1 MFAFII
7 KAFAITASFRIPE
20 NHTFQQ
26 TLPLPPMTTL
36 TGLMGAAL
44 GLSFEEAMKF
54 REANKILF
62 GVIGSHKGEMRDLW
76 KYNKLESDKKERE
89 KLIKEFLTDL
99 MGELEKGAY
108 PIFRKDVLIRE
119 FLIEFSLLLAVG
131 SEDKTTLTK
140 VRDSFCNPV
149 YALTAGNSD
158 DLLKICKISDI
169 IDTIDELYSD
179 FENTILPGDQT
190 QDYKPPDDFL
200 KNTPITYTI
209 RAPQVHLLPTAFKF
223 NGEERRVI
231 ERKQFTFVGSPIR
244 LKNSITTHN
253 IEGIRIV
260 LL

>member
-1 MFAFII
+1 MFAFTI
-7 KAFAITASFRIPE
+7 KAFATTASFRIPE

-26 TLPLPPMTTL
+26 TLPLPPVTTL
-36 TGLMGAAL
+36 TGLMGASL

-54 REANKILF
+54 RGENKILF

-76 KYNKLESDKKERE
+76 KYNKIKSGES
-89 KLIKEFLTDL
+89 L
-99 MGELEKGAY
+99 
-108 PIFRKDVLIRE
+108 KDVLIRE
-119 FLIEFSLLLAVG
+119 YLTDFSLTIAVG

-149 YALTAGNSD
+149 YALTGGNSD
-158 DLLKICKISDI
+158 DLLKIYKVSNIVE
-169 IDTIDELYSD
+169 TIDEPYSD
-179 FENTILPGDQT
+179 FENTILPDDQT
-190 QDYKPPDDFL
+190 VQYESLIDL
-200 KNTPITYTI
+200 KNTPVTYTV
-209 RAPQVHLLPTAFKF
+209 RAPQVYLLPTAFKF

-244 LKNSITTHN
+244 LKNPITMHN

>member
-1 MFAFII
+1 MFAFTI

-54 REANKILF
+54 REENKVLF
-62 GVIGSHKGEMRDLW
+62 GVIGLHQGEMRDLW
-76 KYNKLESDKKERE
+76 KYNKIKSGES
-89 KLIKEFLTDL
+89 L
-99 MGELEKGAY
+99 
-108 PIFRKDVLIRE
+108 KDVLIRE
-119 FLIEFSLLLAVG
+119 YLTEFSLTITVG
-131 SEDKTTLTK
+131 SEDKTTLSK

-158 DLLKICKISDI
+158 DLLKICKISNI
-169 IDTIDELYSD
+169 VETIDGPYSA
-179 FENTILPGDQT
+179 FENTILPDDQT
-190 QDYKPPDDFL
+190 VQYESLIDL
-200 KNTPITYTI
+200 KNTPITYTV
-209 RAPQVHLLPTAFKF
+209 RAPQVFLLPTAFKF

-244 LKNSITTHN
+244 LKNPITTHN

>member
-1 MFAFII
+1 MFAFTI
-7 KAFAITASFRIPE
+7 KAFATTASFRIPE

-44 GLSFEEAMKF
+44 GLSFEEVMKF
-54 REANKILF
+54 REENKILF

-76 KYNKLESDKKERE
+76 KYNKIKTTYKEDGSD
-89 KLIKEFLTDL
+89 
-99 MGELEKGAY
+99 
-108 PIFRKDVLIRE
+108 RKDVLIRE
-119 FLIEFSLLLAVG
+119 YLTEFSLTVAVG

-149 YALTAGNSD
+149 YALTMGNSD
-158 DLLKICKISDI
+158 DLLKIYKIGNI
-169 IDTIDELYSD
+169 VETIDESYSH
-179 FENTILPGDQT
+179 FEDTMLPEDQT

-200 KNTPITYTI
+200 ENTPVTYTV
-209 RAPQVHLLPTAFKF
+209 RAPQVFLLPTDFRF
-223 NGEERRVI
+223 NGEERRVS

-244 LKNSITTHN
+244 LKNPITTHN
-253 IEGIRIV
+253 IDGIKVV